1 MKRIYLLTILICL
14 LFCFSVKAQ
23 RRKTVFVEF
32 LGNGLAISGNFELR
46 LKDNSNSGSG
56 LRAGIGGTTVSGT
69 DNNGNFVNVGIVTF
83 PLGYNYL
90 IGEKRS
96 SFEIGAGITPIL
108 VSGNGFI
115 NSETF
120 SGSGI
125 TLTGVLNAGYRYQP
139 LNNGFFGKFTWTP
152 TATNTGF
159 YPKFFGLSL
168 GYSFK

>member
-1 MKRIYLLTILICL
+1 MKKNILLIVIFSILIAS
-14 LFCFSVKAQ
+14 SVKAQ

-32 LGNGLAISGNFELR
+32 LGNGLTISGNFELR
-46 LKDNSNSGSG
+46 LKENSNSGSG
-56 LRAGIGGTTVSGT
+56 LRAGIGGRTVSGI

-96 SFEIGAGITPIL
+96 SFEFGAGITPVLIT
-108 VSGNGFI
+108 GNGII
-115 NSETF
+115 NNKYF
-120 SGSGI
+120 SGKSL

-152 TATNTGF
+152 VATNTGF
-159 YPKFFGLSL
+159 YAAFFGLGL
-168 GYSFK
+168 GYSFR